1 MRGARCVHLHHSRG
15 CKRKRFVIC
24 WGSCWRRRSS
34 KLLMKM
40 ATPRLALTSL
50 FLGTYFPEFD
60 NLASVPQMQYGFLP
74 TGSRKWTR
82 SSGRWRIPSCRLYS
96 LTSSKYETNRINSK
110 RVTFAGGAERK
121 ASCKVRRCSSICSSI
136 SACPNSG
143 MQLKQAPMNHISS
156 RFVLSQVL
164 YSPAIHDVGIYL
176 NTHLRVLCRPIR
188 FVRHRPLLLNL
199 FRFVITCSL
208 ACFWAWQRNI
218 FQTFGT
224 SDIDAPPAKADM
236 EPIRARLEDLR
247 SSIEVRMNFT

>member
-1 MRGARCVHLHHSRG
+1 MRGARCVHLHHSHG
-15 CKRKRFVIC
+15 CTTKRFVIC

-40 ATPRLALTSL
+40 ATLRLALTSL

-60 NLASVPQMQYGFLP
+60 NLASVPQMQYGFLQ

-143 MQLKQAPMNHISS
+143 MQLKQAPMNNISS
-156 RFVLSQVL
+156 RFVLKYYTLQQYTMWEYISTL
-164 YSPAIHDVGIYL
+164 ISEFCADRL
-176 NTHLRVLCRPIR
+176 D
-188 FVRHRPLLLNL
+188 
-199 FRFVITCSL
+199 SS
-208 ACFWAWQRNI
+208 
-218 FQTFGT
+218 GT
-224 SDIDAPPAKADM
+224 GHF
-236 EPIRARLEDLR
+236 
-247 SSIEVRMNFT
+247 SSIYFGSS